1 MNPHQVPQRLPI
13 GFWWV
18 AARTLAHDTYTYH
31 SLNLVLEH
39 SRSQHLTNWEKKK
52 SENKHSI
59 GGSSKI
65 QMLLQMFLPTL
76 RGLTTACL
84 TLGCP
89 EGPRVT
95 ALFAVPICICCP
107 VASNALSIY
116 PDLALAHA
124 THIQS
129 QWLISAGSL
138 EVSLRSRTVVRIGA
152 KLSHK

>member
-1 MNPHQVPQRLPI
+1 LL
-13 GFWWV
+13 

-31 SLNLVLEH
+31 NFNLVLESIVEPAPH
-39 SRSQHLTNWEKKK
+39 KLRSENHD

-89 EGPRVT
+89 EGPGVT

-138 EVSLRSRTVVRIGA
+138 EVSLRNRTVVRIGA
-152 KLSHK
+152 KPSHK